1 MSQQIAPKKRKRD
14 ILERQRKET
23 GILDFPDGKEGQKA
37 APVKPDRQEQACAHG
52 SQDVNTSFPG
62 ESIPGFKDVIQSINK
77 SKLRTPDGKFLRRM
91 NATKI
96 TGRCSIEGFVNVER
110 DIDTPEVERD
120 KTEAENWRCSSCNAE
135 LVYIR
140 KDAQRVCPDCG
151 ESSFFQQMTKND
163 MISQGYSS
171 TSSYLYKRHNHFKTC
186 LKRTQGK
193 ETTCISDEVVQLVKN
208 ELKKLRIYDM
218 KEVDHIRVKSILK
231 KLRQNKY
238 YNNCVQITTIVTGK
252 VSPQMSQEQEDC
264 LIQMFERIQ
273 KPFEEIIMGKSRQNM
288 LSYSFL
294 IHKFLQI
301 MSWDQ
306 FLPYFPLLVSAD
318 KIHVQDAIW
327 KKLCDEVNFQY
338 IKSTM

>member
-1 MSQQIAPKKRKRD
+1 MSQKIAPKKRRRVKVEPGTPIAHVARATSPNASD
-14 ILERQRKET
+14 DRARAPGCEQINT
-23 GILDFPDGKEGQKA
+23 TFPEG
-37 APVKPDRQEQACAHG
+37 H
-52 SQDVNTSFPG
+52 F
-62 ESIPGFKDVIQSINK
+62 PGFKQVLLSVKK
-77 SKLRTPDGKFLRRM
+77 SKLRAPDPKFLRRM
-91 NATKI
+91 SAVKI
-96 TGRCSIEGFVNVER
+96 RGRCSIEGFVCVDR
-110 DIDTPEVERD
+110 DIKAPETEPD
-120 KTEAENWRCSSCNAE
+120 KTEAENWRCSSCNAD
-135 LVYIR
+135 LMYIR

-151 ESSFFQQMTKND
+151 EASFFQQMTKND

-193 ETTCISDEVVQLVKN
+193 ETTSISEEVVEMVKV

-218 KEVDHIRVKSILK
+218 DEVDHVRVKAILK

-252 VSPQMSQEQEDC
+252 VSPQTQEQEDH
-264 LIQMFERIQ
+264 LVQMFERIQ

-301 MSWDQ
+301 MSWDE

-327 KKLCDEVNFQY
+327 KKLCEEVNFQY